1 MAAPVQHEGSV
12 RVAIVLLA
20 ILLGQSGVA
29 NACTESL
36 RAKWFG
42 VPVWATDPNE
52 GNTYGAMPILM
63 GVCPDDN
70 GTALIVA
77 PSVTWNA
84 LIHYTGTLRVY
95 WYPTRESSLSVVA
108 SYSTQTNRNLYLV
121 WRRVPQAA
129 GVFTDE
135 AVGRVQRTIF
145 ARFFGLGPMSAASA
159 ESSFTRNRMLLEWR
173 RGLNLGH
180 HLNLGVLAGVER
192 DDVEDL
198 GVPGLPLAAEMYP
211 DVPGMAEATAITWQ
225 GIDLRYDDRD
235 QGEVS
240 TRGIRADAWISHVEG
255 LVAAPDF
262 VRAGA
267 QASGLWSETSRLGGA
282 ARASWQMTSRADAPF
297 YDQSML
303 GGAFLLRGFSE
314 GRFVA
319 RQAWTVELEQRV
331 RLLTTHFF
339 GVTTD
344 WRVDPFVAVGQVFDH
359 WDEAA
364 DRPQLAAGAGL
375 RAFVHPSVLGRID
388 LASGGEGLKVY
399 VEIGYPY

>member
-1 MAAPVQHEGSV
+1 VGH
-12 RVAIVLLA
+12 
-20 ILLGQSGVA
+20 SGVVS
-29 NACTESL
+29 ACAHSL
-36 RAKWFG
+36 RARLFG

-52 GNTYGAMPILM
+52 GPTYGAMPIVM
-63 GVCPDDN
+63 GICPDDN
-70 GTALIVA
+70 GTALILA

-84 LIHYTGTLRVY
+84 LIHYTGTVRVY

-108 SYSTQTNRNLYLV
+108 SYSTQTNRNLHV
-121 WRRVPQAA
+121 AWQRVPATA

-135 AVGRVQRTIF
+135 AHARVQRTIF
-145 ARFFGLGPMSAASA
+145 ARFFGLGPTSGASD
-159 ESSFTRNRMLLEWR
+159 ESSFTRDRVLLEWR
-173 RGLNLGH
+173 RGLNLGFH
-180 HLNLGVLAGVER
+180 VNVGVLAGIEY
-192 DDVEDL
+192 DDVEDV
-198 GVPGLPLAAEMYP
+198 GVPGLPLATEMYP
-211 DVPGMAEATAITWQ
+211 GVPGMAEATAITWQ
-225 GIDLRYDDRD
+225 GIAVRYDDRD
-235 QGEVS
+235 RGDVS
-240 TRGIRADAWISHVEG
+240 TRGVRADAWVANVEG
-255 LVAAPDF
+255 LVASPDF

-267 QASGLWSETSRLGGA
+267 QASALWEELPWLGGA
-282 ARASWQMTSRADAPF
+282 GRASWQMTSRADAPF

-344 WRVDPFVAVGQVFDH
+344 WRADPFITTGQVFDR
-359 WDEAA
+359 WGGAA
-364 DRPQLAAGAGL
+364 DHLQLAAGVGL